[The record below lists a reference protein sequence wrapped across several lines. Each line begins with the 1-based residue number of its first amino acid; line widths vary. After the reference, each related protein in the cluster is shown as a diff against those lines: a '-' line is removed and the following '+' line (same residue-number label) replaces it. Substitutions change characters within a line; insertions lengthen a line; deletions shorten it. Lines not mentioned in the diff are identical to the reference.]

1 MRFGPVAVDDALS
14 LAEDDAVTV
23 DVIANDTDV
32 DGDALALTAVGAP
45 AHGSAAIV
53 DARHVLYTPVANY
66 HGPDAFTYTI
76 ADGQGGTATA
86 SVAVAV
92 TPVNDPPVA
101 VDDAATLDE
110 DTAVTID
117 VVANANLLESA
128 KRSGVK
134 RFVYLSAHA
143 GPGYDH
149 TRYMRAHIEVE
160 DRIRLSGLTYSFVR
174 PTGVFS
180 ALGDLVTMA
189 RMGFGSVAGDGRAKA
204 NPIHP
209 LDVAQII
216 ADAVDDGPEAIEA
229 GGPEVLTREEVMRVA
244 FDVVG
249 KKPRIMHV
257 PRGVFRMSSAMMR
270 LVHPRLSDMLE
281 FVAFVTTTDS
291 VAPIMGQRTLRPWF
305 EDLARK
311 TKP

>member
-1 MRFGPVAVDDALS
+1 MNTSRVLLAGATGAIGHEVLRLLREKDHFVRALSRRQTNASNLRPLANDVVTTDATEHRGLDDALADIDVVVSCLGANVS
-14 LAEDDAVTV
+14 LSLRERR
-23 DVIANDTDV
+23 
-32 DGDALALTAVGAP
+32 
-45 AHGSAAIV
+45 S
-53 DARHVLYTPVANY
+53 
-66 HGPDAFTYTI
+66 FF
-76 ADGQGGTATA
+76 
-86 SVAVAV
+86 SV
-92 TPVNDPPVA
+92 
-101 VDDAATLDE
+101 
-110 DTAVTID
+110 D

-143 GPGYDH
+143 APGYDH
-149 TRYMRAHIEVE
+149 TRYMRAHIEME
-160 DRIRLSGLTYSFVR
+160 ERIRLSGLTYSFIR

-189 RMGFGSVAGDGRAKA
+189 QMGIGSVAGDGQAKA

-209 LDVAQII
+209 LDVAEII
-216 ADAVDDGPEAIEA
+216 SGAVDDGPEAIDA
-229 GGPEVLTREEVMRVA
+229 GGPEVLTREEVMRLA

-257 PRGVFRMSSAMMR
+257 PRGVFRMGSAMMR

-291 VAPIMGQRTLRPWF
+291 VAPIVGQRTLRPWF

-311 TKP
+311 TKR